1 MNTNQTI
8 TLTTQAQTV
17 TLGQAT
23 SWANH
28 SRNKTRNA
36 NHKNHNENIDLNET
50 PNNIMILDE
59 LDMTNDD
66 GVDDD
71 RTINDFVDELYQEDV
86 EYYNEN
92 RADKRPS
99 REIHSYAKDRLNVDK
114 RNKEPYLEMVF
125 AIGSSAEVTKDGL
138 PHYHGTSASGPSD
151 NGSIVSAG
159 STITPSLTTTT
170 EFANIDR
177 QGPEWVARV
186 EALEEF
192 GNKLPGLLRNF
203 KFYYIA
209 LHVDETNPHLHAGAV
224 PFYQIDEQNNKT
236 NKSQLIKNQSGVSN
250 AFIRTAEELG
260 LEVAHNKQGKPI
272 ATSAFKLVMDD
283 YLKGQLL
290 ESYKSAKN
298 DHTIKRA
305 EPRPKRAKIS
315 MQEYRKLVQ
324 PITDIAQEFA
334 QRLEHMNNALSSLE
348 SLYEHLDEDGRILLD
363 NIQNAVREDEDG
375 SADLL
380 SRLSDIQRVTTIP
393 DKLSDGSSDDDIIQS
408 IDLDEIIS
416 SINDDS
422 TISLGV

>member
-1 MNTNQTI
+1 MEQTI

-17 TLGQAT
+17 TPGAAT

-36 NHKNHNENIDLNET
+36 NHKTHNENIDLNET
-50 PNNIMILDE
+50 KNNKMILDA
-59 LDMTNDD
+59 LDID
-66 GVDDD
+66 GVAD
-71 RTINDFVDELYQEDV
+71 RTISDFVDELYQEDV
-86 EYYNEN
+86 ERYNEN
-92 RADKRPS
+92 RVDKRPS
-99 REIHSYAKDRLNVDK
+99 RAIHSYAKDRLEVD
-114 RNKEPYLEMVF
+114 RRQKEPYIEMVF

-138 PHYHGTSASGPSD
+138 PHYHGATDD
-151 NGSIVSAG
+151 NGSG
-159 STITPSLTTTT
+159 SIRTPSPTTTTTT

-177 QGPEWVARV
+177 QGPEWAARV
-186 EALEEF
+186 EALEDF
-192 GNKLPGLLRNF
+192 GHRLPEMLPNF

-224 PFYQIDEQNNKT
+224 PFYNVDEES
-236 NKSQLIKNQSGVSN
+236 NKSNKAQLIKHQSGVSN
-250 AFIRTAEELG
+250 AFVRTAEELG
-260 LEVAHNKQGKPI
+260 LEIAHNKQGKPI

-305 EPRPKRAKIS
+305 EPRPRRAKIT

-324 PITDIAQEFA
+324 PITNIAQEMA
-334 QRLEHMNNALSSLE
+334 QMLENMNNALSSLE
-348 SLYEHLDEDGRILLD
+348 GLYEHLDDAGRIILD
-363 NIQNAVREDEDG
+363 DIRITVREDEDG
-375 SADLL
+375 SADML
-380 SRLSDIQRVTTIP
+380 SRLSEVQRAITIQDEP
-393 DKLSDGSSDDDIIQS
+393 SSGSSDDDIIQS

-422 TISLGV
+422 TISMDV